1 MSDPDPKTATVILHI
16 WPWMFLLTLANLA
29 FLVCIA
35 GLLGPWIFLALPL
48 CFVIEGL
55 ALWIFCRFRN
65 RDCDLGTTEEETRSF
80 ILLAAISS
88 IWLPNVVGHQPQR
101 IFLVSGVVSLVT
113 KVLLLAFAVALASS
127 EDAQAHVY
135 RKPFLLYCF
144 KKGSVHLNQP
154 DVPNCLLSKI
164 PSNET
169 APALQKNDRKRLTHL
184 EEEDWHRDYYRNVST
199 LYQKAK
205 AEGSWENVLE
215 EKSNLSSLLKFI
227 EGSAFYLSTNQE
239 SVQLSTE
246 SAASNGQEGS
256 ATVPTVQCLQN
267 SGKVQHK
274 IRICENDDV
283 EFNFRLCLLFGLLC
297 VLALA
302 AFSTYRLHKIAD
314 YKVKELLIKPSP
326 DEFFSRSF
334 SGHRRIC

>member
-1 MSDPDPKTATVILHI
+1 MSDPDAKLATVILHI

-48 CFVIEGL
+48 CFVVEGL

-101 IFLVSGVVSLVT
+101 IFLVSGLVSLVT

-144 KKGSVHLNQP
+144 KNGSAHLNQP
-154 DVPNCLLSKI
+154 DAPNCLLSKFH
-164 PSNET
+164 SNEP
-169 APALQKNDRKRLTHL
+169 APVPQRRPHTSTSMITTQRICTLTPQMLRTQKVQQRRIAKRLQQ
-184 EEEDWHRDYYRNVST
+184 V
-199 LYQKAK
+199 
-205 AEGSWENVLE
+205 
-215 EKSNLSSLLKFI
+215 
-227 EGSAFYLSTNQE
+227 
-239 SVQLSTE
+239 
-246 SAASNGQEGS
+246 
-256 ATVPTVQCLQN
+256 
-267 SGKVQHK
+267 
-274 IRICENDDV
+274 
-283 EFNFRLCLLFGLLC
+283 
-297 VLALA
+297 
-302 AFSTYRLHKIAD
+302 
-314 YKVKELLIKPSP
+314 
-326 DEFFSRSF
+326 
-334 SGHRRIC
+334 

>member
-101 IFLVSGVVSLVT
+101 IFLVSGLVSLVT

-127 EDAQAHVY
+127 EDAQALVY
-135 RKPFLLYCF
+135 KKPFLLYCF
-144 KKGSVHLNQP
+144 KNNSANLNQP
-154 DVPNCLLSKI
+154 NVVKCSMSI
-164 PSNET
+164 EEFNET
-169 APALQKNDRKRLTHL
+169 ALAPQKNVQQRMTHS
-184 EEEDWHRDYYRNVST
+184 EQEISI
-199 LYQKAK
+199 LYHKAK
-205 AEGSWENVLE
+205 AEKSWENVLQKE
-215 EKSNLSSLLKFI
+215 SNLSNLLKFI
-227 EGSAFYLSTNQE
+227 EGRVEHNPIE
-239 SVQLSTE
+239 SV
-246 SAASNGQEGS
+246 ARIKQEGS
-256 ATVPTVQCLQN
+256 ATVPCLQLGSEPEINEMNPTESAASEKQGATLPCLQN

-274 IRICENDDV
+274 IRICENDDF
-283 EFNFRLCLLFGLLC
+283 EFNFRLCLLFILLC

-314 YKVKELLIKPSP
+314 YKVKEVLIKT
-326 DEFFSRSF
+326 
-334 SGHRRIC
+334 